1 MSKIVRFLH
10 HVVFMGFFEG
20 RKEVTIIKANNDTE
34 ITLLIPDVI
43 LKDKTFSNY
52 SLAVYCVLQ
61 ALVTPTHL
69 YKQCITL
76 AQIEF
81 YLTGQVSNRRRISDY
96 IRCGINELIE
106 NKIILK
112 ESECQKN
119 YILDCKK
126 MWVNTKSGNFTTIT
140 FSEVQKIF
148 QLTNINNFLLLHYF
162 ILLMST
168 ITSSITVYLPNGDY
182 KNRVVGNFTIDYL
195 SKLAGISERSI
206 IEYNKILEENN
217 LLYVNRNGD
226 FVLDEQNNIKKMSNV
241 YGRPCDSEYINE
253 FANSKQKYNSS
264 YRYVQ
269 TNEVSAN
276 NNRRLAQMYQQ
287 ILKGNGERYSKTE
300 IIEIYDYI
308 VSQNKKYDKLYEKHN
323 YEEYLNKIRDVSV
336 FEKYDFLQ
344 KRKNE

>member
-1 MSKIVRFLH
+1 
-10 HVVFMGFFEG
+10 
-20 RKEVTIIKANNDTE
+20 
-34 ITLLIPDVI
+34 
-43 LKDKTFSNY
+43 
-52 SLAVYCVLQ
+52 
-61 ALVTPTHL
+61 
-69 YKQCITL
+69 
-76 AQIEF
+76 
-81 YLTGQVSNRRRISDY
+81 
-96 IRCGINELIE
+96 
-106 NKIILK
+106 
-112 ESECQKN
+112 
-119 YILDCKK
+119 
-126 MWVNTKSGNFTTIT
+126 
-140 FSEVQKIF
+140 
-148 QLTNINNFLLLHYF
+148 
-162 ILLMST
+162 MST

-308 VSQNKKYDKLYEKHN
+308 VSQNKKYEKLYEKHN

-336 FEKYDFLQ
+336 FDKYDFLQ

>member
-1 MSKIVRFLH
+1 M
-10 HVVFMGFFEG
+10 
-20 RKEVTIIKANNDTE
+20 
-34 ITLLIPDVI
+34 IPDVI

-61 ALVTPTHL
+61 ALVTPSHI
-69 YKQCITL
+69 YKQCVTL
-76 AQIEF
+76 TQIEF

-112 ESECQKN
+112 QSECQKH
-119 YILDCKK
+119 YILDCKN
-126 MWVNTKSGNFTTIT
+126 MWLDTKSGNFTTIT

-241 YGRPCDSEYINE
+241 YGRPCDFEYINE

-308 VSQNKKYDKLYEKHN
+308 VSQNKKYEKLYAKHN
-323 YEEYLNKIRDVSV
+323 YDDYLNKIRDVSV
-336 FEKYDFLQ
+336 FEKYDFIEMNHE
-344 KRKNE
+344 KRE